1 MNIKGWCLEK
11 MFMKKTSY
19 TNRKIGGV
27 YTKEK
32 YERLFSQNEFVKDS
46 TIGFD
51 SWDYLPLISVVVSA
65 FSLVL
70 SVVVWL
76 FKVL

>member
-1 MNIKGWCLEK
+1 

-19 TNRKIGGV
+19 TNREIGGV

-32 YERLFSQNEFVKDS
+32 YERLFSQNELVKDN
-46 TIGFD
+46 TIDFD
-51 SWDYLPLISVVVSA
+51 FWDYLPLISVVVSA

>member
-1 MNIKGWCLEK
+1 
-11 MFMKKTSY
+11 MKKTSY
-19 TNRKIGGV
+19 TNREIGGV
-27 YTKEK
+27 YTKEN
-32 YERLFSQNEFVKDS
+32 YERLCLQNELIKDK

-51 SWDYLPLISVVVSA
+51 FWDYLPLISVVVSV

-70 SVVVWL
+70 SVVVWA

>member
-1 MNIKGWCLEK
+1 
-11 MFMKKTSY
+11 MFMKKSSY
-19 TNRKIGGV
+19 TNREIGGV
-27 YTKEK
+27 YTKED
-32 YERLFSQNEFVKDS
+32 YERLCLQNELIKDK

-51 SWDYLPLISVVVSA
+51 FWDYLPLISVVVSA

>member
-1 MNIKGWCLEK
+1 MGKYVGRI
-11 MFMKKTSY
+11 
-19 TNRKIGGV
+19 
-27 YTKEK
+27 YTKEDLEK
-32 YERLFSQNEFVKDS
+32 LGYQNEYIRVKASEDD
-46 TIGFD
+46 F
-51 SWDYLPLISVVVSA
+51 WDYLPLISVVVSA

>member
-1 MNIKGWCLEK
+1 
-11 MFMKKTSY
+11 MKKTSS

-27 YTKEK
+27 YTKED
-32 YERLFSQNEFVKDS
+32 YERLVSQNELVKDN

-51 SWDYLPLISVVVSA
+51 FWGYLPLISVVVAA

-76 FKVL
+76 FKVLWKSVRS

>member
-1 MNIKGWCLEK
+1 
-11 MFMKKTSY
+11 MKKTSS

-27 YTKEK
+27 YTKED
-32 YERLFSQNEFVKDS
+32 YERLVSQNELVKDN
-46 TIGFD
+46 TIDFD
-51 SWDYLPLISVVVSA
+51 FWDYLPLISVVVSA

>member
-1 MNIKGWCLEK
+1 

-27 YTKEK
+27 YTKED
-32 YERLFSQNEFVKDS
+32 YERLCLQNELIKDK

-51 SWDYLPLISVVVSA
+51 FWDYLPLISVVVSA

>member
-1 MNIKGWCLEK
+1 M
-11 MFMKKTSY
+11 MFIKKTSY
-19 TNRKIGGV
+19 TNRKSGGV

-32 YERLFSQNEFVKDS
+32 YERLFSQNELVKDN
-46 TIGFD
+46 TIDFD
-51 SWDYLPLISVVVSA
+51 FWDYLPLISVVVSA

>member
-1 MNIKGWCLEK
+1 M
-11 MFMKKTSY
+11 
-19 TNRKIGGV
+19 RKYVGRI
-27 YTKEK
+27 YTKEDIEK
-32 YERLFSQNEFVKDS
+32 LGYQNEYIRVKASEDD
-46 TIGFD
+46 F
-51 SWDYLPLISVVVSA
+51 WDYLPLISVVVSA

>member
-1 MNIKGWCLEK
+1 MEK
-11 MFMKKTSY
+11 TRS

-27 YTKEK
+27 YTKEN
-32 YERLFSQNEFVKDS
+32 YERLVSQNELVNDN

-51 SWDYLPLISVVVSA
+51 FWDYLPLISLVVAA
-65 FSLVL
+65 FAFVL

-76 FKVL
+76 FKTL

>member
-1 MNIKGWCLEK
+1 M
-11 MFMKKTSY
+11 MFIKKTSY
-19 TNRKIGGV
+19 TNRKSGGV
-27 YTKEK
+27 YTKED
-32 YERLFSQNEFVKDS
+32 YERLVWQNESVKDK

-51 SWDYLPLISVVVSA
+51 FWDYLPLISVVVSA

>member
-1 MNIKGWCLEK
+1 MGKYVGRIHTKEDTEK
-11 MFMKKTSY
+11 LGYQNEYIRVKTS
-19 TNRKIGGV
+19 
-27 YTKEK
+27 EDD
-32 YERLFSQNEFVKDS
+32 F
-46 TIGFD
+46 
-51 SWDYLPLISVVVSA
+51 WDYLPLISVVVSA

>member
-1 MNIKGWCLEK
+1 MEK
-11 MFMKKTSY
+11 Y
-19 TNRKIGGV
+19 VGRIH
-27 YTKEK
+27 TKEDIEK
-32 YERLFSQNEFVKDS
+32 LGYQNEYIRVKASEDD
-46 TIGFD
+46 F
-51 SWDYLPLISVVVSA
+51 WDYLPLISVVVSA

>member
-1 MNIKGWCLEK
+1 
-11 MFMKKTSY
+11 MKKTSY
-19 TNRKIGGV
+19 TNREIGGV
-27 YTKEK
+27 YTKEN
-32 YERLFSQNEFVKDS
+32 YERLCLQNELIKDK

-51 SWDYLPLISVVVSA
+51 FWDYLPLISVVVSA

-70 SVVVWL
+70 SVVVWA

>member
-1 MNIKGWCLEK
+1 

-27 YTKEK
+27 YTKED
-32 YERLFSQNEFVKDS
+32 YERLCLQNELIKDK

-51 SWDYLPLISVVVSA
+51 FWDYLPLISVVVSA

-76 FKVL
+76 FKVLWKSVKS

>member
-1 MNIKGWCLEK
+1 MVTRK

-19 TNRKIGGV
+19 TNREIGRV
-27 YTKEK
+27 CTKK
-32 YERLFSQNEFVKDS
+32 DYERLVLQNELVKDNI
-46 TIGFD
+46 IGFD
-51 SWDYLPLISVVVSA
+51 FWDYLPLISVVVSA

-76 FKVL
+76 LKVL

>member
-1 MNIKGWCLEK
+1 
-11 MFMKKTSY
+11 MKEIQEVLKTY
-19 TNRKIGGV
+19 ILKRLDTNREIGGV

-32 YERLFSQNEFVKDS
+32 YERLLSQNELVNDNI
-46 TIGFD
+46 IGFD
-51 SWDYLPLISVVVSA
+51 FWDYLPFISVVVSA